1 MRTLSLREAN
11 QKFSSYIAEVEQGEH
26 FVIERR
32 GVPIAE
38 LIPYMRKRRTLAERE
53 AGWNRMVAM
62 LDKGFPMG
70 GVVPGKDDMHE
81 R

>member
-32 GVPIAE
+32 GVPVAE
-38 LIPYMRKRRTLAERE
+38 LIPYMRKRRTPAERE
-53 AGWNRMVAM
+53 AGWQKMLSI

-70 GVVPGKDDMHE
+70 GVVPSKDEMHE